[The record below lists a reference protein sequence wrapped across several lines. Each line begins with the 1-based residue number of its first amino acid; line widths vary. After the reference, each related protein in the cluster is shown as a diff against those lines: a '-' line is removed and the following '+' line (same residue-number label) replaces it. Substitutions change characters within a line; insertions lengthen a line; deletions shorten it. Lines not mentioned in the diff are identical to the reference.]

1 LAAWLGSPSV
11 VLLGEASDH
20 WSVLA
25 ELIEAGQV
33 RGPMVHDAR
42 VAAICLG
49 HGVDRLWTTDRDFS
63 RFPALA
69 VHNPLVGRGLED

>member
-1 LAAWLGSPSV
+1 MAVGTSGNQYKNAPV
-11 VLLGEASDH
+11 VG
-20 WSVLA
+20 VLMA